1 MKNVVAVNA
10 GTVNVAAVNA
20 TVDNVVFDKTTADNT
35 VDTVKTTD
43 SITITKKTTLGELIA
58 ILGAV
63 KKAEKTPTAKK
74 LREEAGEP
82 IAVEGKTM
90 VYANGYAV
98 YDNGYARTVVWVP
111 GCVSFT
117 YYFNKLKPNEKTYGI
132 SETYQL
138 PEGFLES
145 QPWLIAVALIAEH
158 RIEDNMMNRTGSRLG
173 TKDYDSYDYDDKD
186 GDKEEAMDEMYKK
199 EYDWQEERYGGNPED
214 AVIDEENRFELL
226 KRMTKKQREVFL
238 LYYQQGYTQRE
249 IADILGITQQ
259 TVGGHLSDAVER
271 MKRYGKK

>member
-1 MKNVVAVNA
+1 MKNVAAVNA

-20 TVDNVVFDKTTADNT
+20 TVDNVVFGKTTADNT

-186 GDKEEAMDEMYKK
+186 GDKEEAVEDSFKK
-199 EYDWQEERYGGNPED
+199 EYDWREERYGGNPED
-214 AVIDEENRFELL
+214 AVIGEENRLEMLRRMS
-226 KRMTKKQREVFL
+226 KRQREVFL
-238 LYYQQGYTQRE
+238 LYYQQGYNQCE
-249 IADILGITQQ
+249 IADKLGISQRG
-259 TVGGHLSDAVER
+259 VSYILEKAI
-271 MKRYGKK
+271 KKI

>member
-1 MKNVVAVNA
+1 MKN
-10 GTVNVAAVNA
+10 GAAVNA

-35 VDTVKTTD
+35 VDTVKITD
-43 SITITKKTTLGELIA
+43 SIAITKKTTLGELIA

-186 GDKEEAMDEMYKK
+186 GDKEEAVEDSFKK
-199 EYDWQEERYGGNPED
+199 EYDWREERYGGNPED
-214 AVIDEENRFELL
+214 AVISEEKRFEMLN
-226 KRMTKKQREVFL
+226 RMTKKQREAFI
-238 LYYQQGYTQRE
+238 LYYQHGYTLRE
-249 IADILGITQQ
+249 VAQITG
-259 TVGGHLSDAVER
+259 TNHRAVGHRLEGAI
-271 MKRYGKK
+271 KKIKKYI